1 MAMCLILDAMEAR
14 ALVAFQEYIPKFP
27 LGPAELAR
35 EPRVDV
41 VQPELGRGRGALA
54 EMAIR
59 LGEATMGS
67 VLLTHSTGAPDFFA
81 WSISLA
87 YTSASGKSPATS
99 RLKSSVWPRRKV
111 GCCSASARMK

>member
-41 VQPELGRGRGALA
+41 VQLELGRGGGAGDIAAGRHAPALA
-54 EMAIR
+54 HRR
-59 LGEATMGS
+59 LAFEGQHEIDEQARGPRVRRPTRDGDQAGEATMGS
-67 VLLTHSTGAPDFFA
+67 VLLTH
-81 WSISLA
+81 
-87 YTSASGKSPATS
+87 
-99 RLKSSVWPRRKV
+99 
-111 GCCSASARMK
+111 